1 MIASLRD
8 RLHLTLLVL
17 LLVLAGSQ
25 QAGAEMTRGPVFLQH
40 GPVVMQ
46 HGPVALAE
54 DVAMADA
61 SATGRSHHEH
71 EGSDHCAAANCPA
84 CGLVPLPVA
93 CRPGTLLQQG
103 FVGRRVFLQGGIVPS
118 PWRPPTS

>member
-1 MIASLRD
+1 MIASLRGQ
-8 RLHLTLLVL
+8 LQLTILVL
-17 LLVLAGSQ
+17 LLMVAGLQ
-25 QAGAEMTRGPVFLQH
+25 QAGAEMTRVPAEVPH
-40 GPVVMQ
+40 G
-46 HGPVALAE
+46 HVALAE
-54 DVAMADA
+54 NVAMADA

-84 CGLVPLPVA
+84 CGLVPLPLA

-103 FVGRRVFLQGGIVPS
+103 FAGLREFLQGGIVPS